1 MTQTLPIHLEHIS
14 NKVSTPFILNMS
26 VNKMTSLLMEV
37 NLNMLETVLLT
48 SLPENNGE
56 ALE

>member
-1 MTQTLPIHLEHIS
+1 
-14 NKVSTPFILNMS
+14 MS
-26 VNKMTSLLMEV
+26 VKKMTSLLMEV
-37 NLNMLETVLLT
+37 NPNMLETVLLT